1 MSGTAGAAALPGPPP
16 APADAVTEA
25 FWQATREGTL
35 TVQHCPACGG
45 HQHPPRVLC
54 VRCGGIDGL
63 RQVPVRGTAVL
74 DSFTTVHRAPVGR
87 EVPYTLG
94 RVRLAEGP
102 VLLVPLLGDPDSF
115 RCDQPV
121 RLSWLPLP
129 DGRHQPAFTPAP
141 DAASDEPEP

>member
-1 MSGTAGAAALPGPPP
+1 MSGTTGASSLPGPPP

-35 TVQHCPACGG
+35 SVQHCPACGG

-54 VRCGGIDGL
+54 VHCGGIDGL
-63 RQVPVRGTAVL
+63 RQVPVRGAAVL
-74 DSFTTVHRAPVGR
+74 DSFTTVHRAPDGR
-87 EVPYTLG
+87 AVPYTVG

-102 VLLVPLLGDPDSF
+102 VLLVPVLGDPDSF

-121 RLSWLPLP
+121 RLVWLPLP
-129 DGRHQPAFTPAP
+129 DGRRQPAFTPAP
-141 DAASDEPEP
+141 DAAPDEPEP